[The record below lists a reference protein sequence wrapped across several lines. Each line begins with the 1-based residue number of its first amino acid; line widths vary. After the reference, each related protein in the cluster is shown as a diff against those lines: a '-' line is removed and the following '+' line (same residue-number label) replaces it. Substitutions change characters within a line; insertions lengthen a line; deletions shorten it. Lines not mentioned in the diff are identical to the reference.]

1 MGTIRLGDVVNKTTN
16 TVDLV
21 EWQMNFV
28 ASEARYKV
36 AVCGRRSGKTTGAS
50 TLIYAAAVEKPN
62 QEIWAVALT
71 YPQAKKLYFRE
82 LQKLFPRKWVKA
94 INKSELSIE
103 LINGTIVTLKGAN
116 NPDSLLGSGLDLL
129 VIDEYQS
136 QDPELLDY
144 LTPMLADRQGKLVL
158 IGTPRGFNHLY
169 EAYQQGLTDP
179 NWYSIKVTTEEAGVI
194 PQEEIEQA
202 RERMNAKMFEQEF
215 CASFENMLG
224 LVYPEF
230 SMETDGNIKPLQEIK
245 GLPLWI
251 GLDFNVDNMN
261 AVVMQKPLVNGRYE
275 CHFIDEIQLT
285 YQANTPKMILEIKQR
300 YPNRDI
306 IICPDASGRNRSSAS
321 VDYNSSNHKL
331 LRAAGFPLKFQHAG
345 NPNIEDRVILNN
357 GLIRNANGVRRLFV
371 DPKCKNIIKFFTQRP
386 YANGIPLKDGKIDH
400 MADAA
405 DYAIW
410 EAFHTGNEISVG
422 KLR

>member
-1 MGTIRLGDVVNKTTN
+1 MGTIRLGDVVNKATN
-16 TVDLV
+16 TIDLV

-28 ASEARYKV
+28 ASDARYKV

-71 YPQAKKLYFRE
+71 YSQAKKLYFRE
-82 LQKLFPRKWVKA
+82 LQKLFPRKWIKE
-94 INKSELSIE
+94 INKTDLSIE
-103 LINGTIVTLKGAN
+103 LINGTLITLKGAN

-144 LTPMLADRQGKLVL
+144 LSPMLSDRLGKLVL

-169 EAYQQGLTDP
+169 EAYKRGLTDP

-194 PQEEIEQA
+194 PQEEVDEA
-202 RERMNAKMFEQEF
+202 RERMNVKMFEQEF

-230 SMETDGNIKPLQEIK
+230 SMEENVKPLQDFK
-245 GLPLWI
+245 HLPLWI

-261 AVVMQKPLVNGRYE
+261 ACVMQKPLVNGKYE
-275 CHFIDEIQLT
+275 CHIIDEIQLI
-285 YQANTPKMILEIKQR
+285 YQANTVKMIAAIKEK

-306 IICPDASGRNRSSAS
+306 IICPDASGRNRSSGS

-357 GLIRNANGVRRLFV
+357 GLILNANGKRRLFV
-371 DPKCKNIIKFFTQRP
+371 DPKCKQTIKFLTQRP
-386 YANGIPLKDGKIDH
+386 YKDGIPLKDGKIDH
-400 MADAA
+400 MADAF
-405 DYAIW
+405 DYCVW
-410 EAFHTGNEISVG
+410 EAFSSGNGVTVG
-422 KLR
+422 NLR